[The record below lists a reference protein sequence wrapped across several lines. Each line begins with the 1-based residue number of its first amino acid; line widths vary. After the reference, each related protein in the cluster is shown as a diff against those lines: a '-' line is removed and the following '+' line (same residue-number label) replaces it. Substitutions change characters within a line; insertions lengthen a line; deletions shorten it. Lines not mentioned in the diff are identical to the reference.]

1 MAAVDTSIAFP
12 KGVGQLPQWWLDN
25 VLHDIRDD
33 VIRTKRQLSRRF
45 LGLPKEDVSHEKQ
58 AIEMEKKRL
67 DSISSQSKAA
77 GLSNPEVEEYDRSRN
92 GDESILASLAA
103 SQRSLMDS
111 SDSKDS
117 ANNIFNI
124 TMTSAEEVA
133 AVERRRQKNAGAE
146 DYGRD
151 KLKSREGN
159 IITVDTSLTNR
170 DQYGN
175 NSVEG
180 APGQP
185 DEKVPSLETG
195 SQSGE
200 VGSVV
205 SSKSKKSN
213 GSSPS
218 KSYKTEFTGISP
230 FDFAMQQRA
239 RKKERREKERL
250 AKEALATHHGHSL
263 EADRTVEVK
272 AKEQEQRRK
281 KREADENLK
290 AFKAA
295 DLDKKYEVAAEL
307 KKLHLEEKQKKREA
321 EEHLKGY
328 RER

>member
-1 MAAVDTSIAFP
+1 MTTVDTSVTLP

-45 LGLPKEDVSHEKQ
+45 LGLPKEDMDNEKA
-58 AIEMEKKRL
+58 AIEMEKRRM
-67 DSISSQSKAA
+67 DSISTQSKAA
-77 GLSNPEVEEYDRSRN
+77 GLSNPEVEEYDASKN

-103 SQRSLMDS
+103 SQRSLMGNS
-111 SDSKDS
+111 SDKDS
-117 ANNIFNI
+117 ANNIFNS
-124 TMTSAEEVA
+124 TMTSAEKVA
-133 AVERRRQKNAGAE
+133 AVERRRQKNAESE

-151 KLKSREGN
+151 KLKSRKGN
-159 IITVDTSLTNR
+159 IKTVDTKLTNR

-175 NSVEG
+175 DSVEE
-180 APGQP
+180 APGRP
-185 DEKVPSLETG
+185 DTKVAPGRANSEG
-195 SQSGE
+195 GE
-200 VGSVV
+200 VASVA
-205 SSKSKKSN
+205 SAKSKKST

-218 KSYKTEFTGISP
+218 KSYKTEFTGVSP

-239 RKKERREKERL
+239 REKERREKERL

-263 EADRTVEVK
+263 EADRAVELK
-272 AKEQEQRRK
+272 AKEQEQRRQ
-281 KREADENLK
+281 KREAEENLK

-321 EEHLKGY
+321 DEHLKGY